1 MSCIRFCSNRAY
13 HVGTGSTIQTTV
25 LDENGTLRATQRNA
39 VCIMYKDIISQIV
52 GVFQCAQAN
61 NNQILLYFEPLTLA
75 STGNRERKRASKNE
89 WDWVFW
95 GHTQT
100 MVCLYIRL
108 PSHLLFDV
116 HNILRR
122 SLCVCVGHFQFW
134 SVMKVLRFGVNF
146 FRPKLKHSESM
157 RWRRAAYTQRSMGR
171 ERRKAREK
179 TTIQLAM
186 EINLCGFQQC
196 VVCNI
201 EERTANTII
210 SASLVGI
217 SHPDSLHL
225 PSPEKAW

>member
-75 STGNRERKRASKNE
+75 STRNREGKRVSKNE

-108 PSHLLFDV
+108 PSHLLFNV

-122 SLCVCVGHFQFW
+122 SLCRAFSVLVCNESSPIWCKLFQAKTETLRIDE
-134 SVMKVLRFGVNF
+134 MKKSRIHTEIYGEGEKKGEGKNHHPACNGNKPLWLSAMCG
-146 FRPKLKHSESM
+146 M
-157 RWRRAAYTQRSMGR
+157 QYRRAYS
-171 ERRKAREK
+171 
-179 TTIQLAM
+179 
-186 EINLCGFQQC
+186 
-196 VVCNI
+196 
-201 EERTANTII
+201 
-210 SASLVGI
+210 
-217 SHPDSLHL
+217 
-225 PSPEKAW
+225 

>member
-1 MSCIRFCSNRAY
+1 
-13 HVGTGSTIQTTV
+13 
-25 LDENGTLRATQRNA
+25 
-39 VCIMYKDIISQIV
+39 
-52 GVFQCAQAN
+52 
-61 NNQILLYFEPLTLA
+61 
-75 STGNRERKRASKNE
+75 
-89 WDWVFW
+89 
-95 GHTQT
+95 

-108 PSHLLFDV
+108 PSHLLFNV

-122 SLCVCVGHFQFW
+122 SLCRAFSVLVCNESSPIWCKLFQAKTETLRIDE
-134 SVMKVLRFGVNF
+134 MK
-146 FRPKLKHSESM
+146 KS
-157 RWRRAAYTQRSMGR
+157 RAAYTQRSMGR

-225 PSPEKAW
+225 PSPEKA